1 MARKLI
7 TRADDFGSAR
17 AANAAILEAVR
28 SGFLV
33 RNVSC
38 MAPGARL
45 AEGAEALA
53 ALADRVDIGLH
64 LTVNSEWDPVKWTPC
79 APRQEIAAL
88 LNADGTFYPSGE
100 EMAAAAPP
108 VEQVL
113 REAAAQLDRLTAL
126 GLPVSY
132 LDGHMFPTRFLPGL
146 EDALRQ
152 WCREKGLRYAS
163 DYDMLYRGGPDMA
176 PTYPAFAKNT
186 EKWLQNLQECIT
198 LYIIHPAQYSAES
211 RAFCNSRFPSGV
223 VAHERELEY
232 RSATDP
238 VWAERTKALDLQLL
252 RFRDLD

>member
-1 MARKLI
+1 MNRKIIL
-7 TRADDFGSAR
+7 RADDFGSSH

-28 SGFLV
+28 TGFLV

-45 AEGAEALA
+45 EEGAEALA

-64 LTVNSEWDPVKWTPC
+64 LTVNSEWDPVKWFPC
-79 APRQEIAAL
+79 APKAEIPAL
-88 LNADGTFYPSGE
+88 LNTAGEFYPSGE

-108 VEQVL
+108 VEQFL

-126 GLPVSY
+126 GLPISY
-132 LDGHMFPTRFLPGL
+132 LDEHMFPSRFIDGL
-146 EDALRQ
+146 HDALQQ

-163 DYDMLYRGGPDMA
+163 NYDGLYRGGP
-176 PTYPAFAKNT
+176 AFAPDYAQYSRNV
-186 EKWLQNLQECIT
+186 ESWLAGLQTPLT
-198 LYIIHPAQYSAES
+198 LYIIHPAQYSPETC
-211 RAFCNSRFPSGV
+211 AFCNGRFPAGV

-232 RSATDP
+232 RSAIDP
-238 VWAERTKALDLQLL
+238 VWIERAEALGLELL

>member
-1 MARKLI
+1 MRRKIIL
-7 TRADDFGSAR
+7 RADDFGSAR

-28 SGFLV
+28 AGYLV

-45 AEGAEALA
+45 EEGAEALA

-64 LTVNSEWDPVKWTPC
+64 LTVNSEWDTVKWAPC
-79 APRQEIAAL
+79 APKAEIPAL
-88 LNADGTFYPSGE
+88 LNAAGEFYPSGE

-108 VEQVL
+108 VEQLL

-132 LDGHMFPTRFLPGL
+132 LDGHMFPGRFVPGL
-146 EDALRQ
+146 DDALRQ

-163 DYDMLYRGGPDMA
+163 DYDGLYLGG
-176 PTYPAFAKNT
+176 PAFAPDSPGYSAHVDS
-186 EKWLQNLQECIT
+186 WLAGLSVPLT
-198 LYIIHPAQYSAES
+198 LYIIHPARYSPETC
-211 RAFCNSRFPSGV
+211 AFCNGQFPAGV

-232 RSATDP
+232 RSAIDS
-238 VWAERTKALDLQLL
+238 VWTARTEALDLELI
-252 RFRDLD
+252 RFRDVD

>member
-1 MARKLI
+1 MVRKLI
-7 TRADDFGSAR
+7 TRADDFGSAQ

-28 SGFLV
+28 CGYLV

-88 LNADGTFYPSGE
+88 LDGEGSFYPSGE

-113 REAAAQLDRLTAL
+113 REACAQLDRLTAL

-132 LDGHMFPTRFLPGL
+132 LDGHMFPTRFIPGL
-146 EDALRQ
+146 DAALRQ

-163 DYDMLYRGGPDMA
+163 DYDDLYRGGPDFA
-176 PTYPAFAKNT
+176 PTYPTFVQNT
-186 EKWLQNLQECIT
+186 DAWLQKLPDCVT
-198 LYIIHPAQYSAES
+198 LYIIHPAQYSPES
-211 RAFCNSRFPSGV
+211 CAFCNRQFPTGV

-238 VWAERTKALDLQLL
+238 AWATRAEALGLQLL
-252 RFRDLD
+252 RFRDMD